1 MAERT
6 GDTSFASV
14 TRLQP
19 LRVLVVTHDEHF
31 GRVTAF
37 LLGAR
42 GYDVRQIASGGRAV
56 DDAARERADVVVIEA
71 GRSRATAARAVAAL
85 QALANAPALLIVAAG
100 DAQWAASG
108 LPTIAKWSPI
118 EAVMSAIDN
127 AALRRTLPLS

>member
-1 MAERT
+1 MAETT

-42 GYDVRQIASGGRAV
+42 GYDVRQIAPGRAV
-56 DDAARERADVVVIEA
+56 VDAARERADVIVIEA

-85 QALANAPALLIVAAG
+85 QALVNAPALLIVAAA
-100 DAQWAASG
+100 DEQWAASA

-118 EAVMSAIDN
+118 EAVMSAIDD
-127 AALRRTLPLS
+127 AAMRRTLPLS